1 MIFFEWSIKVTYCK
15 KSSMWM
21 HPHLDVH
28 TTNWYG
34 LQVGIVIKR
43 YVIYTY
49 TFTCPKHLHIIVSV
63 FDKYLHYSCVNVKCL
78 GM

>member
-1 MIFFEWSIKVTYCK
+1 MIFFLNGQSKWPIAK

-34 LQVGIVIKR
+34 LQVGIVIK
-43 YVIYTY
+43 
-49 TFTCPKHLHIIVSV
+49 
-63 FDKYLHYSCVNVKCL
+63 